1 MCTPAASRP
10 WIRLRWRL
18 PCVGLFGHPVEGHWL
33 WEPDTPS
40 VRAAFQAAVEAG
52 NKAHGAGTHWM
63 EQEEAEAAPDRTAI
77 RQAAGADH
85 MIG

>member
-1 MCTPAASRP
+1 MPPRSPRRLAGMSTPASRP

-18 PCVGLFGHPVEGHWL
+18 QETGLFGHVVEGHWL

-52 NKAHGAGTHWM
+52 KKAHGAGTHWV
-63 EQEEAEAAPDRTAI
+63 EQED
-77 RQAAGADH
+77 AGGAH
-85 MIG
+85 ASR